1 VKQHFIPAFYLAEWC
16 DPGSDDKLLEYSIEH
31 GKLVSKRVGPR
42 ATGFQRDLYAF
53 HELPPD
59 QAQFMEQRFFDYADR
74 VASEA
79 LQMLLA
85 GDNRWTSE
93 TRSAWSRFVIGI
105 YLRHPDAIAE
115 LRAAARGEW
124 GSEGDVQRQYE
135 LIRRPSDPATF
146 DEYIAEKDP
155 LGVKMELDLI
165 MRLLDDATIGRHV
178 NSMVWDVVDVSTASR
193 RLLTSDRPVDLDRL
207 NLRTTDG
214 AIMMPISPTKLFVA
228 FNGPQWL
235 PDLRELNSRRPHEIV
250 ALANKRTVERA
261 RRYVWARDSSQEAF
275 IGKHMGKK
283 LEPVPLFPNLG
294 KYPASVSAFAG

>member
-1 VKQHFIPAFYLAEWC
+1 MSAPHDHHFIPAFYLGQWC
-16 DPGSDDKLLEYSIEH
+16 DASNGGKLIEYSIKH
-31 GKLVSKRVGPR
+31 GNLVAKPVGRR

-115 LRAAARGEW
+115 LRAAARGGEW
-124 GSEGDVQRQYE
+124 GSESDVQRQYE

-146 DEYIAEKDP
+146 DGYIAEKAP
-155 LGVKMELDLI
+155 LGVNLELDLI
-165 MRLLDDATIGRHV
+165 MRLLDDATINGHV
-178 NSMVWDVVDVSTASR
+178 NSMAWDVVDVSAASH

-207 NLRTTDG
+207 NLRAPRG

-228 FNGPQWL
+228 FNGPLWL
-235 PDLRELNSRRPHEIV
+235 PDLRELNSRRPREIV

-261 RRYVWARDSSQEAF
+261 RRYVWAQDSSQQAF

-283 LEPVPLFPNLG
+283 RELLPLFPNLG
-294 KYPASVSAFAG
+294 ERVGA

>member
-1 VKQHFIPAFYLAEWC
+1 
-16 DPGSDDKLLEYSIEH
+16 
-31 GKLVSKRVGPR
+31 
-42 ATGFQRDLYAF
+42 
-53 HELPPD
+53 
-59 QAQFMEQRFFDYADR
+59 MEERFFDCADR

-115 LRAAARGEW
+115 LRAAARGGEW
-124 GSEGDVQRQYE
+124 GSESDVQRQYE

-146 DEYIAEKDP
+146 DGYIAEKAP
-155 LGVKMELDLI
+155 LGVQMELDLI
-165 MRLLDDATIGRHV
+165 MWLLDDATIGRHV
-178 NSMVWDVVDVSTASR
+178 NSMVWDVVDVSAASR
-193 RLLTSDRPVDLDRL
+193 RLLTSDRPADLDRL

-228 FNGPQWL
+228 FNGPQRL
-235 PDLRELNSRRPHEIV
+235 PYLRELNSRRPQEIV
-250 ALANKRTVERA
+250 GLANRRTVERA
-261 RRYVWARDSSQEAF
+261 RRYVWAQDSSQQAF

-283 LEPVPLFPNLG
+283 LESLPLFPNLG
-294 KYPASVSAFAG
+294 K